1 MYIYGIMGR
10 IEGVEAVQTAPPVTE
25 QTTAETTTENPET
38 TPVQTDSTAPVTY
51 STTLDVTNIGKP
63 RFADYSFTAAPVEA
77 TEPATTTTTAPPD
90 LEAII
95 ETYETTT
102 TTAATTTAETT
113 TTAVTTTTPPPT
125 TTTTAPTT
133 TTAETTTVSDEG
145 ELAPDDEDQEDSE
158 ELIPDED
165 DVEDVEDDEDSD
177 TGETLSVLY
186 NGSVVTGDAADIIA
200 RVTMAEI
207 GGLFNKE
214 AIKAQAIAAYT
225 YVKYY
230 NENGTNAV
238 VAMSTPNSRVKECVN
253 EIIGKA
259 IYYDGKLIQSVYC
272 SSTPGYTASSYN
284 VWGVDYP
291 YLRSRVCE
299 LDKDYDPNYGVTKTF
314 TASDIKQ
321 RVLDTTGIQLEG
333 DPSEWFEINTYV
345 DNVFVGNMTVGGQ
358 TTYNNGS
365 KNVTITGRV
374 FREKIMSFDLKSACF
389 EISYGEGSDSFTFTT
404 YGYGH
409 GVGFV
414 QYGADNLANVYGYN
428 YEQILDY
435 YFPGTTVK

>member
-1 MYIYGIMGR
+1 MYIYCIMGR
-10 IEGVEAVQTAPPVTE
+10 VESVEAAE
-25 QTTAETTTENPET
+25 QTTTAAETTTAPVTEET
-38 TPVQTDSTAPVTY
+38 AVISTDSTAQITY

-63 RFADYSFTAAPVEA
+63 RFADYTGTAAPAE
-77 TEPATTTTTAPPD
+77 ETAPQTASETAAPD
-90 LEAII
+90 LVAII
-95 ETYETTT
+95 ESYETTT
-102 TTAATTTAETT
+102 TTAATTTEATT
-113 TTAVTTTTPPPT
+113 TVQTTAAPV

-133 TTAETTTVSDEG
+133 AAATTTEEIISADEETSD
-145 ELAPDDEDQEDSE
+145 DSSD

-165 DVEDVEDDEDSD
+165 DVADVTDTIEDDSDSNAA
-177 TGETLSVLY
+177 ETLSVLY

-207 GGLFNKE
+207 GGSFNSE

-230 NENGTNAV
+230 NQNGTNAT
-238 VAMSTPNSRVKECVN
+238 VAMSTPNSKVKQCVN

-259 IYYDGKLIQSVYC
+259 IYYNGSLIQSVYC
-272 SSTPGYTASSYN
+272 SSTPGYTASAYN

-291 YLRSRVCE
+291 YLRSRICE
-299 LDKDYDPNYGVTKTF
+299 LDEEYDPNYGVKTTF

-321 RVLDTTGIQLEG
+321 RVLDKTGIELDG
-333 DPSEWFEINTYV
+333 DPSEWFEIQTYV
-345 DNVFVGNMTVGGQ
+345 DNVFVGNMTIGGHS
-358 TTYNNGS
+358 TYNNGS

-374 FREKIMSFDLKSACF
+374 FREQIMSFNLKSACF
-389 EISYGEGSDSFTFTT
+389 EISYDPTSDSFTFTT

-414 QYGADNLANVYGYN
+414 QYGANNLANVYGYN

-435 YFPGTTVK
+435 YFPGTVVK